1 MLNIELTQEQAVAA
15 LLGLC
20 SEIEGY
26 TQDPALAPV
35 RITRIR
41 EVIAALDE
49 ALDAAAE

>member
-1 MLNIELTQEQAVAA
+1 MIKIELTQEQAVAS
-15 LLGLC
+15 LLGLI

-26 TQDPALAPV
+26 TEDPALAPV

-41 EVIAALDE
+41 EVITALDE